1 MQNTQCLEA
10 EIYLPINLFLQSV
23 TFLAY
28 DGIFLHMGFLM
39 KALNYHVQFGD
50 FPLHY
55 LQLMFCQC
63 T

>member
-10 EIYLPINLFLQSV
+10 EIYLPINLILQSI
-23 TFLAY
+23 TSLAY
-28 DGIFLHMGFLM
+28 NEIFLHMGFLM
-39 KALNYHVQFGD
+39 KALNYHVQFGE

-55 LQLMFCQC
+55 LQLMFCHC